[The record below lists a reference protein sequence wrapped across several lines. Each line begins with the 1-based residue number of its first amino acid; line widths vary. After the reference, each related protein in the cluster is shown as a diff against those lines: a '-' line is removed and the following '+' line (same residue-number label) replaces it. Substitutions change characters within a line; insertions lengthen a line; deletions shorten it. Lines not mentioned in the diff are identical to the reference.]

1 MRQADVTRNKR
12 AFARGTARGQD
23 VAEAAMEVMGKDA
36 ASTLEGRLA
45 LSGLGG
51 SATALAAS
59 PVIAATYTDTGRKV
73 MDALL
78 RSRPDLA
85 RQLGA
90 QIQQAAPI
98 TGGLFGA
105 PTLTEINR

>member
-1 MRQADVTRNKR
+1 
-12 AFARGTARGQD
+12 
-23 VAEAAMEVMGKDA
+23 MEVMGKDA

-59 PVIAATYTDTGRKV
+59 PLIAATYTDAGRKA

-85 RQLGA
+85 RQLGG
-90 QIQQAAPI
+90 QIQQAAPTI
-98 TGGLFGA
+98 GGLFGA
-105 PTLTEINR
+105 PTLNEINR